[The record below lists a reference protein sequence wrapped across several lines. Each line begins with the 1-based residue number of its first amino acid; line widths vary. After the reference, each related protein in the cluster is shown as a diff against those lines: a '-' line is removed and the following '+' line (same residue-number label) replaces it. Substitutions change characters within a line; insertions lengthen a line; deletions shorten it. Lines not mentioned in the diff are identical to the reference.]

1 MDVPRNTEPLL
12 GIGGDN
18 FMGKIDSDCRGSQG
32 AMVVIEPIAVRISDA
47 QRVSGLSR
55 SELYRRAGRGEL
67 ILLKCGSSTLVD
79 VASLRAVLAS
89 LPRAAIR
96 TPTVT

>member
-1 MDVPRNTEPLL
+1 LCDGCAPKYRAVARH
-12 GIGGDN
+12 
-18 FMGKIDSDCRGSQG
+18 RGSQG
-32 AMVVIEPIAVRISDA
+32 ASVVIEPIAVRISDA